1 MAPKVAAE
9 REVNAM
15 SIRLWRRF
23 KVAPGIRLNLSKSGL
38 STSFGTHGMWYTIG
52 PRGQRVTA
60 GLPGSGLFV
69 TEKISPGP
77 AAQKLP
83 PAAEPAR
90 SSHMVFPWALFTFV
104 VLSVLTCGRYSIGW
118 AASPLTPLPIPPFWP
133 PRAIGAA
140 FCRFW
145 ALHRREGD
153 EDREWR

>member
-104 VLSVLTCGRYSIGW
+104 VLSVLTFGALFHCLGGF
-118 AASPLTPLPIPPFWP
+118 PP
-133 PRAIGAA
+133 
-140 FCRFW
+140 
-145 ALHRREGD
+145 
-153 EDREWR
+153 

>member
-69 TEKISPGP
+69 TEKRPAPRRRSYRPPRSPLDPPTWFSRGP
-77 AAQKLP
+77 CS
-83 PAAEPAR
+83 R
-90 SSHMVFPWALFTFV
+90 SWCCPS
-104 VLSVLTCGRYSIGW
+104 SRSGRYSIAW
-118 AASPLTPLPIPPFWP
+118 AAFPPNAPSYPTILAGSSNRGGLLGVSGEFHCSS
-133 PRAIGAA
+133 R
-140 FCRFW
+140 RF
-145 ALHRREGD
+145 D
-153 EDREWR
+153 

>member
-60 GLPGSGLFV
+60 GRPGSGLFV

-83 PAAEPAR
+83 PVSAPAR
-90 SSHMVFPWALFTFV
+90 FVFPWALFSLV
-104 VLSVLTCGRYSIGW
+104 VLSVLTFGALFHWLGGFPPNAPPLPTIL
-118 AASPLTPLPIPPFWP
+118 AASSNRGRPKRSPPKLELFP
-133 PRAIGAA
+133 PRPIDG
-140 FCRFW
+140 
-145 ALHRREGD
+145 
-153 EDREWR
+153 

>member
-15 SIRLWRRF
+15 SILLWRRF

-60 GLPGSGLFV
+60 GRPGSGLFV

-83 PAAEPAR
+83 PVSAPAR
-90 SSHMVFPWALFTFV
+90 FVFPWALFSLV
-104 VLSVLTCGRYSIGW
+104 VLSVIMFLALFKWLGGF
-118 AASPLTPLPIPPFWP
+118 PP
-133 PRAIGAA
+133 
-140 FCRFW
+140 
-145 ALHRREGD
+145 
-153 EDREWR
+153 